1 MTQLT
6 GFRTDREGSYI
17 VKDPQ
22 ARLDFSIDW
31 GPWMSSG
38 DTIVTSTWTVETVT
52 GDGVNNLD
60 NYQNVIDTANSVTT
74 VYLQKGVAGHNYR
87 VTNTIVTAN
96 ALTDERYFRVFV
108 KDKTV

>member
-31 GPWMSSG
+31 SPWIESG
-38 DTIVTSTWTVETVT
+38 DSIATSTWAVETVT
-52 GDGVNNLD
+52 GDGADNIN
-60 NYQNVIDTANSVTT
+60 NYQNTIDTVNHKTT
-74 VYLQKGVAGHNYR
+74 VWLEKGVSGHNYR

-96 ALTDERYFRVFV
+96 DLTDERYFRVFV

>member
-1 MTQLT
+1 MTQIT

-31 GPWMSSG
+31 SCWINSG
-38 DTIVTSTWTVETVT
+38 DTLATSVWFVETIA
-52 GDGVNNLD
+52 GDGANNLD
-60 NYQNVIDTANSVTT
+60 NYQDTLDT
-74 VYLQKGVAGHNYR
+74 VNHVATVWLQKGVAGHNYR
-87 VTNTIVTAN
+87 VTNRITTAN
-96 ALTDERYFRVFV
+96 SLTDERYFRVFV